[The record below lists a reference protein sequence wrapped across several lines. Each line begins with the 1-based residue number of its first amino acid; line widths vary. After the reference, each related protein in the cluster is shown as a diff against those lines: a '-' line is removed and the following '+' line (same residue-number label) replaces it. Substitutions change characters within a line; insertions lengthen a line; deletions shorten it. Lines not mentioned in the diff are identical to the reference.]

1 MEKDMKLR
9 KFIATTIR
17 EYLNE
22 NVNNIKTLY
31 HGTSD
36 NKKEFQNDDIIF
48 LSTSPTFA
56 KNYGNNLL
64 QIQVDLGTVFNSLEL
79 SHIQLLYKN
88 GFKLY
93 DPNVDEDWDDIG
105 YNFNKDEF
113 KTAKAFI
120 NSPTNNN
127 TWDAIE
133 STEGIV
139 DWIFN
144 NGFNSILV
152 TEDGIE
158 NYICKRNNI
167 KSVENYVY

>member
-1 MEKDMKLR
+1 MEKDMRLR

-22 NVNNIKTLY
+22 NIENLTVLY

-36 NKKEFQNDDIIF
+36 NKDIIDRDYMF

-56 KNYGNNLL
+56 KEYGDKIL
-64 QIQVDLGTVFNSLEL
+64 QVKVNVGRVFNTLLL
-79 SHIQLLYKN
+79 SDIQLLYKN

-93 DPNVDEDWDDIG
+93 DPNVDDDWDDIG

-120 NSPTNNN
+120 NSPTNDN

-133 STEGIV
+133 STEGV
-139 DWIFN
+139 VEWIFN
-144 NGFNSILV
+144 NGFNSILI

-158 NYICKRNNI
+158 NYICKKQNI
-167 KSVENYVY
+167 KSIEQYHI